1 MHKGIL
7 HIYRN
12 TPLGREFL
20 YQSIFFSQKVNT
32 PLYIYIPK
40 YKNFNMYF
48 EDRVVS
54 VSLEPS
60 YFRDSKRAKE
70 RVQKIL
76 KEKNAVANFI
86 EPKEFTAS
94 TLPDLP
100 VDFSFM
106 TSPRTISIP
115 FSKFQI
121 GRIGKVVRNILLC
134 SQFPVILPSYCFKEW
149 SKVVVMFGGSK
160 NAVNAFKVGYYIA
173 KRTNDPLYLF
183 TQQENNRPLSYYE
196 AILKQKGLEE
206 ELKSVKEW
214 LFFKE
219 GDFSDN
225 LFEIP
230 SDSLVIIGLFG
241 HGIIKNFVFGSKME
255 IVQRELPNNLV
266 VVGPHFKEFFV

>member
-7 HIYRN
+7 HIYKN

-32 PLYIYIPK
+32 PLYIYIPQ
-40 YKNFNMYF
+40 YRNFNMYF

-54 VSLEPS
+54 ISLEPS
-60 YFRDSKRAKE
+60 YFRAPKKAKD

-76 KEKNAVANFI
+76 KEKNATANFI

-106 TSPRTISIP
+106 TSPRTLSIP
-115 FSKFQI
+115 FSKLQW
-121 GRIGKVVRNILLC
+121 GSIGKVVRNILLS
-134 SQFPVILPSYCFKEW
+134 SQFPILLPSYCFKEW

-160 NAVNAFKVGYYIA
+160 NAVKAFKVGYYIA
-173 KRTNDPLYLF
+173 KRANDSLYLF
-183 TQQENNRPLSYYE
+183 THQENNHSLSYYE
-196 AILKQKGLEE
+196 DILKQRGFKE
-206 ELKSVKEW
+206 ELKSVRDW

-230 SDSLVIIGLFG
+230 SDSLIIIGLFG
-241 HGIIKNFVFGSKME
+241 HSIIKDIVFGSKME